1 LPIEPKNSVTGGVFR
16 FDPSASGGTPAS
28 ERGGESWTAYGA
40 EIWAVRGLNE
50 DVAGDWVYD
59 VLVAP
64 DGTLWFGTDYGVLQF
79 DGEVWTIY
87 ATWAG
92 LVSNQVRC
100 ITLAP
105 DGALWIGTNGGV
117 SRYAPPE

>member
-1 LPIEPKNSVTGGVFR
+1 VDASGDVWVGARLPIEPKNSVSGGVFR
-16 FDPSASGGTPAS
+16 FD
-28 ERGGESWTAYGA
+28 GENWTSYGA
-40 EIWAVRGLNE
+40 DIWAVKGLNE

-64 DGTLWFGTDYGVLQF
+64 DGLLWFGTDHGVLRF

-87 ATWAG
+87 TTWAG
-92 LVSNQVRC
+92 LVSDQVRC

-117 SRYAPPE
+117 SRYAPE